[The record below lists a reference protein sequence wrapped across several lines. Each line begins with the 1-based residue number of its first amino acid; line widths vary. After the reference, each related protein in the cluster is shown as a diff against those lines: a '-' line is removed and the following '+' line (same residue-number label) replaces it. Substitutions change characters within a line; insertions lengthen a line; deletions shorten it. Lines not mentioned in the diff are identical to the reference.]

1 MHVKKQSPRSSR
13 RSAKRWGSAGLL
25 LLSGLLLTGWG
36 TVAETQPVGVREAVA
51 PEALAPPKKEVE
63 VPSAESRAVFA
74 GGCFWCSEADFEK
87 VEGVIDVRSGYTGG
101 PELDPTYEQVSRGAT
116 GHTEAIEVVY
126 DPSRVS
132 YEKLLE
138 VFWRSIDPTV
148 KNRQFCDRGSQYRS
162 AILVSDSTEK
172 KLAESGKAK
181 AASTL
186 RKPVFTEIE
195 MATKFYP
202 AEEYHQD
209 YYLKNPLR
217 YKYYRFNCGR
227 DQRLAELWGDPAA
240 K

>member
-1 MHVKKQSPRSSR
+1 
-13 RSAKRWGSAGLL
+13 
-25 LLSGLLLTGWG
+25 
-36 TVAETQPVGVREAVA
+36 
-51 PEALAPPKKEVE
+51 
-63 VPSAESRAVFA
+63 
-74 GGCFWCSEADFEK
+74 
-87 VEGVIDVRSGYTGG
+87 
-101 PELDPTYEQVSRGAT
+101 
-116 GHTEAIEVVY
+116 
-126 DPSRVS
+126 
-132 YEKLLE
+132 
-138 VFWRSIDPTV
+138 
-148 KNRQFCDRGSQYRS
+148 
-162 AILVSDSTEK
+162 VSDSTEK

-227 DQRLAELWGDPAA
+227 DQRLAELWGEPAS

>member
-1 MHVKKQSPRSSR
+1 
-13 RSAKRWGSAGLL
+13 
-25 LLSGLLLTGWG
+25 
-36 TVAETQPVGVREAVA
+36 
-51 PEALAPPKKEVE
+51 LAPAKEGVD
-63 VPSAESRAVFA
+63 VPAAKSRAVFA

-132 YEKLLE
+132 YQKLLE
-138 VFWRSIDPTV
+138 IFWRSIDPTV
-148 KNRQFCDRGSQYRS
+148 KDRQFCDRGSQYRS
-162 AILVSDSTEK
+162 AIFVSDSTEK

-227 DQRLAELWGDPAA
+227 DQRLAELWGEPAS

>member
-1 MHVKKQSPRSSR
+1 
-13 RSAKRWGSAGLL
+13 
-25 LLSGLLLTGWG
+25 
-36 TVAETQPVGVREAVA
+36 
-51 PEALAPPKKEVE
+51 VE

-132 YEKLLE
+132 YQKLLE
-138 VFWRSIDPTV
+138 IFWRSIDPTV
-148 KNRQFCDRGSQYRS
+148 KDRQFCDRGSQYRS
-162 AILVSDSTEK
+162 AIFVSDSTEK

-227 DQRLAELWGDPAA
+227 DQRLAELWGEPAS